1 MLLLWQTGVHGKGPN
16 QIRRQGLTLMEMVVV
31 LSILA
36 ALAAIMIP
44 LFPNI
49 LRRAHKATD
58 ATQTSEVAKAVQL
71 YQALYLSYPN
81 DLDLLLTATGAD
93 PDYLPGI
100 GTGAGVFGGFTT
112 TYALQQ
118 ADVDALGRVGITT
131 VMPLIAT
138 NPAHPTMNPYPSADP
153 TADRLTLAAGT
164 TVRILNNAAIWGTNG
179 TNGLNPS
186 FLQAA
191 HATDPDATYMLVGV
205 GPRSSMV
212 SKVMQDAP
220 QSVPQ
225 NNGFTPSTRYS
236 RVGLIFKIKGAEV
249 TQTERARFIAAVALE
264 DDELEQTDKDISG
277 YYDVVKA
284 IE

>member
-1 MLLLWQTGVHGKGPN
+1 MLLRWQTAVQGNGHKKVK
-16 QIRRQGLTLMEMVVV
+16 RQGLTLMEMVVV

-71 YQALYLSYPN
+71 YQALYFGYPN
-81 DLDLLLTATGAD
+81 DLDMLLTSTGSD

-100 GTGAGVFGGFTT
+100 GTSAGVFGGFTT

-118 ADVDALGRVGITT
+118 EDVDALGRVGITSL
-131 VMPLIAT
+131 MPLIAT
-138 NPAHPTMNPYPSADP
+138 NPAHPTMNPYPSAVP
-153 TADRLTLAAGT
+153 ATDRITLATGT
-164 TVRILNNAAIWGTNG
+164 TVRILNNTAIWGAT
-179 TNGLNPS
+179 GLNPS

-191 HATDPDATYMLVGV
+191 NSADPGATYMVVGV
-205 GPRSSMV
+205 GPRNSMV

-225 NNGFTPSTRYS
+225 DNSFTPSTRYS
-236 RVGLIFKIKGAEV
+236 RVGLIFKIRGAEV

-277 YYDVVKA
+277 YYDVVKGN
-284 IE
+284 

>member
-1 MLLLWQTGVHGKGPN
+1 MLLRWQAGVQGTGRKQVK
-16 QIRRQGLTLMEMVVV
+16 RQGLTLMEMVVV

-71 YQALYLSYPN
+71 YQALYFSYPN
-81 DLDLLLTATGAD
+81 DLDALVTATGSE
-93 PDYLPGI
+93 PDFLPGA
-100 GTGAGVFGGFTT
+100 GSGAGVFGGFTT
-112 TYALQQ
+112 TYALQDQ
-118 ADVDALGRVGITT
+118 DVAALGRVGLTSLQA
-131 VMPLIAT
+131 LIST
-138 NPAHPTMNPYPSADP
+138 NPAHPTMNPYPSPDMA
-153 TADRLTLAAGT
+153 ADRITLAAGK
-164 TVRILNNAAIWGTNG
+164 TVRILNNAAIWSGANP
-179 TNGLNPS
+179 LNPS

-191 HATDPDATYMLVGV
+191 NAADPGATYMVVGV
-205 GPRSSMV
+205 GPRNSMV

-225 NNGFTPSTRYS
+225 DNSFTPSTRYS
-236 RVGLIFKIKGAEV
+236 RVGLIFKIRGAEV

-284 IE
+284 N